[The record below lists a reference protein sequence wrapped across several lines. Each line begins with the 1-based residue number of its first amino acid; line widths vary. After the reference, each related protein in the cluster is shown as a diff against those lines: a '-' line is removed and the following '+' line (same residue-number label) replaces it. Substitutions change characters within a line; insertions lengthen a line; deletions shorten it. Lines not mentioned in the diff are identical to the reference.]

1 MIQTIQ
7 VHRVGCNDL
16 YYNVDY
22 LSFNVDYLLLHVSLF
37 TRLLVYSFTSLLLVT
52 ICHYLSLHH
61 LDYLYYILTCTNI
74 SRKKDRVTTLRIVGL
89 ILFVL

>member
-37 TRLLVYSFTSLLLVT
+37 TRLLVYYLSLFVT
-52 ICHYLSLHH
+52 ICHYI
-61 LDYLYYILTCTNI
+61 ILTICTT
-74 SRKKDRVTTLRIVGL
+74 S
-89 ILFVL
+89 

>member
-52 ICHYLSLHH
+52 ICHYL
-61 LDYLYYILTCTNI
+61 YYILTCTNI